1 MKKIKINNVEYEV
14 VREDN
19 NCINIEELSEKITE
33 YFDNFDYIFGDF
45 SYDKVRLKGFND
57 SNNKHA
63 KKINDIKVINLNL
76 KMYHDVYK
84 GQTLKFY
91 LKSMILLNL
100 NIWK

>member
-33 YFDNFDYIFGDF
+33 YSDNFDYIFGDF

-57 SNNKHA
+57 SNNKYA
-63 KKINDIKVINLNL
+63 KKINDIKYLEDYITNYCSLGAKVFLIKKL
-76 KMYHDVYK
+76 K
-84 GQTLKFY
+84 
-91 LKSMILLNL
+91 
-100 NIWK
+100 